1 MVKWSTELKQKLAK
15 GTRIELNDNSI
26 TISIYRPYKKKYL
39 NYQQMLFNSLVNI
52 RVFSIQR
59 IRLLVVL
66 ASRDYSCL
74 FVDKIPNLELMEKG
88 QEFYRN
94 DNSLT
99 VTDAFLVDTQHK
111 RFIKREIRTLR

>member
-1 MVKWSTELKQKLAK
+1 M
-15 GTRIELNDNSI
+15 ELNDNSI

-39 NYQQMLFNSLVNI
+39 NYQQMLFNSLVNT

-74 FVDKIPNLELMEKG
+74 
-88 QEFYRN
+88 
-94 DNSLT
+94 
-99 VTDAFLVDTQHK
+99 
-111 RFIKREIRTLR
+111 